1 MSMELAGVSGPA
13 PVKINKLLL
22 RITAMASGRAFV
34 GPKLW
39 LKEEY
44 IDNAI
49 NFTTDFMMAVASVA
63 FLPVWLRPIL
73 SPIMPLV
80 RALHRR
86 IQSEKKLMYPV
97 VLSRRELGATV
108 GSSMKPDDLLE
119 WLIDN
124 TAGAGDEDDMSI
136 IHKQMV
142 TSFAAVHTSSQTMT
156 NMFYTLAAEPHV
168 AAMLLEEVREVLGKH
183 EGKFTLQ
190 SLQELKKM
198 DSFAEETWMSRA
210 PTNTSNDMII
220 ASVQRKVLKPFALSN
235 GQVVPAGVII
245 ECANKAICDDPA
257 IYDKPEV
264 FDALRFYKTRK
275 TKDTMSENKKS
286 IFMLGASE
294 SQFVS
299 TGPLSLWWG
308 YGKHACPGRFFAS
321 SMIKMVTAK
330 TLMQYELGLPDG
342 VTKRCENIVYGDI
355 IMPDVEK
362 TIVLRK
368 RSDGGF

>member
-1 MSMELAGVSGPA
+1 MSMELAGVSGSA

-39 LKEEY
+39 HEEEY

-49 NFTTDFMMAVASVA
+49 NFTTDVMMAVASVA
-63 FLPVWLRPIL
+63 FLPVWLRPVL

-97 VLSRRELGATV
+97 VLSRRELGATM

-124 TAGAGDEDDMSI
+124 TAGAD
-136 IHKQMV
+136 V
-142 TSFAAVHTSSQTMT
+142 
-156 NMFYTLAAEPHV
+156 EPDV

-198 DSFAEETWMSRA
+198 DSFAKETMRYYPLMA
-210 PTNTSNDMII
+210 

-257 IYDKPEV
+257 TRR
-264 FDALRFYKTRK
+264 AL
-275 TKDTMSENKKS
+275 
-286 IFMLGASE
+286 
-294 SQFVS
+294 
-299 TGPLSLWWG
+299 
-308 YGKHACPGRFFAS
+308 
-321 SMIKMVTAK
+321 
-330 TLMQYELGLPDG
+330 
-342 VTKRCENIVYGDI
+342 
-355 IMPDVEK
+355 
-362 TIVLRK
+362 LR
-368 RSDGGF
+368 SV

>member
-39 LKEEY
+39 HEEEY

-86 IQSEKKLMYPV
+86 IQREKKLMYPV
-97 VLSRRELGATV
+97 VLSRRELGATM
-108 GSSMKPDDLLE
+108 GPSMKPDDLLE

-124 TAGAGDEDDMSI
+124 TAGTGDEDDMSI

-156 NMFYTLAAEPHV
+156 NTL
-168 AAMLLEEVREVLGKH
+168 
-183 EGKFTLQ
+183 
-190 SLQELKKM
+190 
-198 DSFAEETWMSRA
+198 
-210 PTNTSNDMII
+210 
-220 ASVQRKVLKPFALSN
+220 
-235 GQVVPAGVII
+235 
-245 ECANKAICDDPA
+245 
-257 IYDKPEV
+257 V
-264 FDALRFYKTRK
+264 FL
-275 TKDTMSENKKS
+275 
-286 IFMLGASE
+286 
-294 SQFVS
+294 
-299 TGPLSLWWG
+299 GPL
-308 YGKHACPGRFFAS
+308 
-321 SMIKMVTAK
+321 VT
-330 TLMQYELGLPDG
+330 T
-342 VTKRCENIVYGDI
+342 NIC
-355 IMPDVEK
+355 
-362 TIVLRK
+362 
-368 RSDGGF
+368 

>member
-1 MSMELAGVSGPA
+1 MPSATKKARVRSFDSLSGRLVPLVSETLDQAMRMEFAGVSGPA

-39 LKEEY
+39 HEEEY

-97 VLSRRELGATV
+97 VLSRRELGATM

-156 NMFYTLAAEPHV
+156 NML
-168 AAMLLEEVREVLGKH
+168 
-183 EGKFTLQ
+183 
-190 SLQELKKM
+190 
-198 DSFAEETWMSRA
+198 
-210 PTNTSNDMII
+210 
-220 ASVQRKVLKPFALSN
+220 
-235 GQVVPAGVII
+235 
-245 ECANKAICDDPA
+245 
-257 IYDKPEV
+257 V
-264 FDALRFYKTRK
+264 FL
-275 TKDTMSENKKS
+275 
-286 IFMLGASE
+286 
-294 SQFVS
+294 
-299 TGPLSLWWG
+299 GPL
-308 YGKHACPGRFFAS
+308 
-321 SMIKMVTAK
+321 VT
-330 TLMQYELGLPDG
+330 T
-342 VTKRCENIVYGDI
+342 NIC
-355 IMPDVEK
+355 
-362 TIVLRK
+362 
-368 RSDGGF
+368 

>member
-198 DSFAEETWMSRA
+198 DSFAEETVRYCPLMA
-210 PTNTSNDMII
+210 